1 MLYVYKILHFI
12 VSRFESLIWHIKRK
26 ILISE
31 LAHCGKNV
39 WIGRNWRIT
48 PKNVHIGDDVSLG
61 YGVTMQA
68 MISKIIL
75 GNQIMFG
82 PNVSIHGGNHR
93 VDLLGRYMKSITIDE
108 KRPEIDDAD
117 VVIENDV
124 WVGDGA
130 TILKGV
136 RIGKGS
142 VIGAGVV
149 VYKDVPPYSIVTGA
163 EMKIRRRFTTEQKI
177 EHEKI
182 LCQKEKQ

>member
-1 MLYVYKILHFI
+1 MLYLIISK
-12 VSRFESLIWHIKRK
+12 FESLIWHIKRK

-31 LAHCGKNV
+31 LAACGKDV

-48 PKNVHIGDDVSLG
+48 PKSVYIGDDVSLG
-61 YGVTMQA
+61 YGVTMQS

-75 GNQIMFG
+75 GDHIMFG

-93 VDLLGRYMKSITIDE
+93 IDLLGRYMKSITIDE

-117 VVIENDV
+117 VVIEDDV
-124 WVGDGA
+124 WIGDGA

-149 VYKDVPPYSIVTGA
+149 VYKDVPSYSIVTGA
-163 EMKIRRRFTTEQKI
+163 EMKIRRRFTDEQQMK
-177 EHEKI
+177 HEII